1 MNRRRSLFLFAAL
14 ILIVV
19 VAATAAAIWKRKD
32 GKKPPN
38 PLALELVAKQADEAL
53 RFGPMDWIRVK
64 PTALASYTPLTGSL
78 KAVDSATVKAKVAG
92 ELRILSVR
100 EGMAVNKGD
109 VVGQIDPT
117 DYELRI
123 QEKQAQLRQAEAQW
137 LTAQRNAEANSQ
149 LVARGFISENS
160 SANTISALDA
170 AKAARDAVQF
180 QLEQAMKALADTRLI
195 APISGVVAERFA
207 LPGEK
212 LSPDNRVVSIVST
225 QKLEAEV
232 AVPAQDLAGIR
243 PGQSLRLKV
252 EGIETEQ
259 AAKVLRINP
268 ATSGNSRNVMV
279 YLGLESSGTSLR
291 AGAFVQGL
299 LPIQARAEVLAV
311 PVNAVRDQ
319 GGRQS
324 VWVVQQGKLEELKKK
339 VAEFVDN
346 GNKAIVSAIND
357 YVIKEGKYTSL
368 DEMVKDYFSSS
379 SMFNILIM

>member
-180 QLEQAMKALADTRLI
+180 QLEQ
-195 APISGVVAERFA
+195 
-207 LPGEK
+207 
-212 LSPDNRVVSIVST
+212 
-225 QKLEAEV
+225 
-232 AVPAQDLAGIR
+232 
-243 PGQSLRLKV
+243 
-252 EGIETEQ
+252 
-259 AAKVLRINP
+259 
-268 ATSGNSRNVMV
+268 
-279 YLGLESSGTSLR
+279 
-291 AGAFVQGL
+291 
-299 LPIQARAEVLAV
+299 
-311 PVNAVRDQ
+311 
-319 GGRQS
+319 
-324 VWVVQQGKLEELKKK
+324 
-339 VAEFVDN
+339 
-346 GNKAIVSAIND
+346 
-357 YVIKEGKYTSL
+357 
-368 DEMVKDYFSSS
+368 
-379 SMFNILIM
+379 

>member
-1 MNRRRSLFLFAAL
+1 
-14 ILIVV
+14 
-19 VAATAAAIWKRKD
+19 
-32 GKKPPN
+32 
-38 PLALELVAKQADEAL
+38 
-53 RFGPMDWIRVK
+53 
-64 PTALASYTPLTGSL
+64 ASYTPLTGSL

-324 VWVVQQGKLEELKKK
+324 VWVVRQGKLEERVVRTGIRDDQAK
-339 VAEFVDN
+339 ASN
-346 GNKAIVSAIND
+346 GAIGMVQIL
-357 YVIKEGKYTSL
+357 EGL
-368 DEMVKDYFSSS
+368 QEGD
-379 SMFNILIM
+379 